1 LPLGPPPLSTELRP
15 VIRAWNMMGGQIDWS
30 ALPLI
35 ADLLGFDELDVLIGQ
50 LCALR
55 DRNQQD

>member
-1 LPLGPPPLSTELRP
+1 
-15 VIRAWNMMGGQIDWS
+15 MGCQIDWS

-35 ADLLGFDELDVLIGQ
+35 ADLLGFTELETLIDQ

-55 DRNQQD
+55 DRKTDGE